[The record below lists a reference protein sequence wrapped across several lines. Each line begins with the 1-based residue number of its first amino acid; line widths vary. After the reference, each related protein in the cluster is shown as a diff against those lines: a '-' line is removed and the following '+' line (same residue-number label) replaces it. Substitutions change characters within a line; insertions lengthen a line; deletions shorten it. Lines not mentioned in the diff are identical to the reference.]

1 LKYKVSMKKYRC
13 AYCAHVYD
21 EALGDPDTGIAPN
34 TKFED
39 LPEDWSCPECGAMK
53 SDFQLIED

>member
-1 LKYKVSMKKYRC
+1 MRKYRC

-21 EALGDPDTGIAPN
+21 EALGDPYTGIAPN

-39 LPEDWSCPECGAMK
+39 LPDDWSCPECGAMK
-53 SDFQLIED
+53 SDFHLIED

>member
-1 LKYKVSMKKYRC
+1 MCIRDS

-34 TKFED
+34 TRFED

-53 SDFQLIED
+53 SDFHLIED